1 MIRRLRSAVVAVAAA
16 AALAAGCGPGRLVR
30 QGQVNDD
37 AMAWVRRRL
46 VDVRGLSFRAP
57 VPAQVLD
64 REALRDMLAREIELS
79 YRPDDLERLEAVYT
93 RLGLLPPGTKLRAV
107 LQRLYEAEGAG
118 FYDPRTKRLM
128 LAMHTVDT
136 AAWWTGLVATVLR
149 RDLVGEMVVAHELT
163 HALQDQ
169 RWSIPSEPDP
179 LLDAQGDRLLARRAL
194 LEGDATLAA
203 FACLGGATPEA
214 GTIRAITEELHSLGA
229 QLAARYP
236 DVPDAVR
243 ATVAF
248 EYDEGTTFAAWALA
262 SGGWAAV
269 DRAQAEP
276 PASTEQVLH
285 PARYYGHRDEPVV
298 LAVGGTEELEAAGWT
313 RTLED
318 TLGELSIRL
327 LARRSLPAAR
337 AAEVADGWGGD
348 RLRALARDGELVLVW
363 VTAWDSPADAEEFAA
378 AMPEVLPGARIDRRE
393 MRVLVLLGPDAGPR
407 VDIDRLAGA
416 VWRWSGAAGVTS
428 PAGRRTPRPPARRS
442 APAPPRRCRRN
453 R

>member
-1 MIRRLRSAVVAVAAA
+1 MIRRLRSAVVAVTAA
-16 AALAAGCGPGRLVR
+16 AALAAGCGPGRIVR
-30 QGQVNDD
+30 RGQVNDD

-46 VDVRGLSFRAP
+46 VDVRGLSFRTP
-57 VPAQVLD
+57 VLAQVLD
-64 REALRDMLAREIELS
+64 RESLRDMLAREIELS
-79 YRPDDLERLEAVYT
+79 YHPDDIERLEAVYT
-93 RLGLLPPGTKLRAV
+93 RLGLLPPGTNLRAV

-136 AAWWTGLVATVLR
+136 GGWWPGLVAFVLR
-149 RDLVGEMVVAHELT
+149 RDLVGEMIVAHELT

-169 RWSIPSEPDP
+169 RWGIPSEPEP

-203 FACLGGATPEA
+203 LACVGGGTPDA
-214 GTIRAITEELHSLGA
+214 GTIHAVTEGLHGVGA
-229 QLAARYP
+229 QLAERYP

-248 EYDEGTTFAAWALA
+248 EYDDGTTFAAWALA
-262 SGGWAAV
+262 SGGWSAV
-269 DRAQAEP
+269 DRVQAEP

-285 PARYYGHRDEPVV
+285 PTRYYGRRDEPIT
-298 LAVGGTEELEAAGWT
+298 LAVGGTEALEAAGWT

-318 TLGELSIRL
+318 TLGELNIRL
-327 LARRSLPAAR
+327 LARRSLPAAQ

-348 RLRALARDGELVLVW
+348 RLRALARGGDLVLVW
-363 VTAWDSPADAEEFAA
+363 MTAWDSPADAGEFAA
-378 AMPEVLPGARIDRRE
+378 AMPELLRGARVERRE
-393 MRVLVLLGPDAGPR
+393 TRVLVLLGPDGGPR
-407 VDIDRLAGA
+407 VDLDRLAGA
-416 VWRWSGAAGVTS
+416 VWRSSGAAGVTS
-428 PAGRRTPRPPARRS
+428 PAGRTPRPPARRS
-442 APAPPRRCRRN
+442 APAPPRRCRRS